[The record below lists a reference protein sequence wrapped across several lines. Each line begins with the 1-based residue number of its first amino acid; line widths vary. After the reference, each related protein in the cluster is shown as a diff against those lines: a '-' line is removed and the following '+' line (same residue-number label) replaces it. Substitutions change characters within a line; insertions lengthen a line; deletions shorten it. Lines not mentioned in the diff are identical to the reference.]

1 MKHLQLI
8 VLDAME
14 VARVQAGQPVQ
25 IAVDGY
31 ADPVLLTGEPTIPL
45 VCKPQ
50 TKSGARNA
58 PLRAKLLEA
67 LKGETKPVVV
77 RELLGRLEVN
87 VSNGYTVLKKHPEF
101 QVTGKRGH
109 RMVRLRKGA

>member
-77 RELLGRLEVN
+77 RELLGRLAVNRSIGDTEPQEPPEV
-87 VSNGYTVLKKHPEF
+87 H
-101 QVTGKRGH
+101 VTGTRGH
-109 RMVRLRKGA
+109 RL